1 MGNLNLLQKGNPMLA
16 AIQATSP
23 SLENWKSNF
32 LSFISNRLDQIEK
45 NDSMESITDISKNLF
60 INRSEIMGQAALA
73 LIEKKYGHL
82 LEQQYCQCPHC
93 HRQIKA
99 KSKKVKREIDTLVGS
114 VSLYRPYF
122 YCMLC
127 GFGFYPLDDAL
138 GLSNRKVQPDIQELE
153 AWLAAEMP
161 YETVSDALERCAGIK
176 LSNHHAHDVV
186 KEIAD
191 DIHVLDVCPDKTEI
205 QHKIDVLSKDTFRRP
220 VLMIGID
227 GAHAPTRLEPSPR
240 KGKRGKGEWKEV
252 KGFRMYLI
260 NNDKIIHLISWH
272 QIKSDKELENDLLEI
287 KQAGLIPEDK
297 VRICVIGDGAPW
309 IWNRTKELYP
319 DAKKVLDYYHC
330 SEYLHDLAN
339 AQYGK
344 SSRKSREWVEATLTR
359 LFLNKADRI
368 IAGIKQMKPK
378 SEVAKDQI
386 DKTVGYLSERKEMI
400 NYGSLKRGGYHIG
413 SGGIE
418 SSNKFISNVRLKRSG
433 AWWYPTNANNIL
445 KLRCAKYNKTFDRI
459 MENRKKKIEQSITYE
474 PRPKVHLIVNNS

>member
-1 MGNLNLLQKGNPMLA
+1 MLA
-16 AIQATSP
+16 AVQATSLD
-23 SLENWKSNF
+23 LENWKSNF
-32 LSFISNRLDQIEK
+32 LSFVSNRLDQIEK
-45 NDSMESITDISKNLF
+45 DDSMESITDISKSLF
-60 INRSEIMGQAALA
+60 TNRSEIMGQAASA

-82 LEQQYCQCPHC
+82 LEQQYCQCPNC
-93 HRQIKA
+93 SRQTKA
-99 KSKKVKREIDTLVGS
+99 KSEKVKRDIDTLVGP
-114 VSLYRPYF
+114 VTLYRPYF
-122 YCMLC
+122 YCRPC
-127 GFGFYPLDDAL
+127 GFGFYPLDIAL
-138 GLSNRKVQPDIQELE
+138 GLSHRKTQSDIQELE

-161 YETVSDALERCAGIK
+161 YETANETLERCAGIK

-186 KEIAD
+186 NEIAD
-191 DIHVLDVCPDKTEI
+191 DIQLLDVCPSKVEI
-205 QHKIDVLSKDTFRRP
+205 LHKIEALSEGKFRRP

-227 GAHAPTRLEPSPR
+227 GAHAPTRQEPSPR

-252 KGFRMYLI
+252 KGFRMYLL
-260 NNDKIIHLISWH
+260 DKNEIVHLISWH
-272 QIKSDKELENDLLEI
+272 QIKNDKELANDLLEI

-309 IWNRTKELYP
+309 IWNRAKEIYP

-344 SSRKSREWVEATLTR
+344 NSQKAREWVEATLTR
-359 LFLNKADRI
+359 LFLNKADHI
-368 IAGIKQMKPK
+368 IAGIKRMKSK
-378 SEVAKDQI
+378 SDAAKEQI
-386 DKTVGYLSERKEMI
+386 EKTVRYLSERLEMI

-433 AWWYPTNANNIL
+433 AWWYPTKANNML

-459 MENRKKKIEQSITYE
+459 MENRTKKNQQNRTCEQ
-474 PRPKVHLIVNNS
+474 RPKLRIIVDNS